1 MRKTGVWLQ
10 KGWAWV
16 SFLGMLLVLFLMMTV
31 PAFAANE
38 MKTLV
43 MSVLEEIIYPIFSA
57 IGVLLGAYGFGGL
70 VLAFK
75 NSDPDAQAR
84 ATQALVVAIALV
96 GIRVFIGNIHLERY
110 L

>member
-10 KGWAWV
+10 RGWAWV

-57 IGVLLGAYGFGGL
+57 IGVLLGAYGGL

-96 GIRVFIGNIHLERY
+96 GIRVFIGNVHLEKY